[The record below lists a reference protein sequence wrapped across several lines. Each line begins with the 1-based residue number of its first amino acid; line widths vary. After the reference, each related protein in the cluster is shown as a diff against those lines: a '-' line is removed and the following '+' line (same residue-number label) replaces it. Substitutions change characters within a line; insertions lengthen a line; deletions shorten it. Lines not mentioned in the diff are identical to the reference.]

1 MQTLKSFFSRAQG
14 FQTNAP
20 AQPLAELSAD
30 NLKLVAGGLPH
41 VPVSTLTSEENSLPQ
56 VI

>member
-30 NLKLVAGGLPH
+30 SLKLVAGGLPH